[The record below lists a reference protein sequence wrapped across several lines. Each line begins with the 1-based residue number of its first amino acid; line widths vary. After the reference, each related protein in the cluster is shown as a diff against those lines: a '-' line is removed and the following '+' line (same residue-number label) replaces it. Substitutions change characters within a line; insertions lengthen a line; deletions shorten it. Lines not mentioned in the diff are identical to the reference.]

1 MIIADPRMVTAGAHR
16 RNGYMPKTPAI
27 ARPNRIAEHRKARKL
42 TQQKLAELVEAH
54 WTTIS
59 DLERGTQQ
67 LTQDWMGRLA
77 GALGVRP
84 SEFLL
89 EDDGASTSIPLRGLV
104 GAGGEIVD
112 DIAQVHH
119 DGAVSVKVDIALPDG
134 LSAFEVWGGSM
145 LPKYDP
151 GDVIIVSDTAVPPTK
166 VLGEVALV
174 RTAEGRRYLK
184 RVLKGSAPG
193 YYNLE
198 SFNAQTME
206 DEEIIEAAP
215 VLMILPAKQV
225 VRLEQHEKPS
235 LHPNGRRKQFA

>member
-1 MIIADPRMVTAGAHR
+1 MFIADPRIVTPDARR
-16 RNGYMPKTPAI
+16 RNGYMPKSSSI
-27 ARPNRIAEHRKARKL
+27 SRPNRIAEHRKARKL

-67 LTQDWMGRLA
+67 LTQDWMRRL
-77 GALGVRP
+77 GTALEVRP
-84 SEFLL
+84 SEFLV
-89 EDDGASTSIPLRGLV
+89 EDDGASTSIPIRGLV

-112 DIAQVHH
+112 DIAQVHR
-119 DGAVSVKVDIALPDG
+119 DGAVCVVVDIALPDG

-151 GDVIIVSDTAVPPTK
+151 GDVIIVSDTAVPASK
-166 VLGEVALV
+166 VLGDVALV
-174 RTAEGRRYLK
+174 RTIDGRRYLK

-206 DEEIIEAAP
+206 DEEIAEAAP
-215 VLMILPAKQV
+215 ILMIVPAKQV
-225 VRLEQHEKPS
+225 VRLEQHEAPS